1 MVTVEL
7 FDVGDADRLER
18 AVAIRKRVFVEE
30 QNVPLELEIDEH
42 DRDDAAAV
50 HALALLG
57 DEEAGAGR
65 FYVAEPGVVQIGR
78 MAVLAPLRGSGVG
91 KALLDALMGEA
102 RVRGFR
108 LARLHAQVQA
118 AGFYRRAGFRDDGPQ
133 LWDAGIRH
141 QAMAKKI

>member
-7 FDVGDADRLER
+7 FDIGDADRLEQ

-50 HALALLG
+50 HALALL
-57 DEEAGAGR
+57 EARAAGAGR
-65 FYVAEPGVVQIGR
+65 FYVLEPGVVQVGR
-78 MAVLAPLRGSGVG
+78 MAVLPELRGGG
-91 KALLDALMGEA
+91 IGQALLEALLREA
-102 RVRGFR
+102 RRRGFG

-118 AGFYRRAGFRDDGPQ
+118 AGFYRRAGFADDGPA
-133 LWDAGIRH
+133 LWDAGILH
-141 QAMAKKI
+141 QPMAKKI